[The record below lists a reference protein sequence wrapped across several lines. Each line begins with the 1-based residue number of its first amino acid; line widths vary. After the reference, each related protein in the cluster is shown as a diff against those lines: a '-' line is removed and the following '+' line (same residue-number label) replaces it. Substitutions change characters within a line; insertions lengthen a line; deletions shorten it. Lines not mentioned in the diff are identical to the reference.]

1 MVVFSDRTTHSQ
13 TPQTTTSTMNFKT
26 LTFDHA
32 ASVATIRLNR
42 PDAFNALNVQLL
54 DELHEALDAI
64 EARDEVRALLLSGNG
79 RAFCSGADL
88 NGVGGNGSV
97 PLQDIAGLEDA
108 ERHKTL
114 DRLGTGVRDA
124 LLQQHHPLIARLQ
137 ALPIPSV
144 CAVNG
149 VAAGGGV
156 GLALACDIVVAARSA
171 NFMQVFVPKLGLVP
185 DCGSTWFLTQALG
198 PARAR
203 ALCLLGEP
211 LSAVQAAEWGLI
223 WSVVEDEHLQESA
236 LGIAQRLAANP
247 RLATQL
253 SKQAIQHAQQQTLVD
268 QLNEEAE
275 LQGRCGASPD
285 FVEGVTAFQHKRSPR
300 FE

>member
-1 MVVFSDRTTHSQ
+1 MVVFSVRTTHSQ
-13 TPQTTTSTMNFKT
+13 TLQTTTSTMNFKT
-26 LTFDHA
+26 LTFDRA

-42 PDAFNALNVQLL
+42 PEAFNALSAQLL
-54 DELHEALDAI
+54 DELHQALDTV
-64 EARDEVRALLLSGNG
+64 EAHDEIRAVLLSGNG

-88 NGVGGNGSV
+88 NGVGGDGAV
-97 PLQDIAGLEDA
+97 PLQDIAGLKDA
-108 ERHKTL
+108 ERRTAL
-114 DRLGTGVRDA
+114 DRLGSSVRDA
-124 LLQQHHPLIARLQ
+124 LLQRHHPLVARLQ
-137 ALPIPSV
+137 AFPVPSV
-144 CAVNG
+144 CGVNG

-156 GLALACDIVVAARSA
+156 GLALACDIVIAARSA

-211 LSAVQAAEWGLI
+211 LSAAQAADWGLI

-247 RLATQL
+247 RLATRL
-253 SKQAIQHAQQQTLVD
+253 SKQAIQHAQQQTLVE
-268 QLNEEAE
+268 QLDEEAE
-275 LQGRCGASPD
+275 LQRRCGASPD
-285 FVEGVTAFQHKRSPR
+285 FVEGVTAFQQKRRPR

>member
-1 MVVFSDRTTHSQ
+1 
-13 TPQTTTSTMNFKT
+13 MNFKT
-26 LTFDHA
+26 LTFDRA

-42 PDAFNALNVQLL
+42 PEAFNALSAQLL
-54 DELHEALDAI
+54 DELHQALDTV
-64 EARDEVRALLLSGNG
+64 EAHDEIRAVLLSGNG

-88 NGVGGNGSV
+88 NGVGGDGAV
-97 PLQDIAGLEDA
+97 PLQDIAGLKDA
-108 ERHKTL
+108 ERRTAL
-114 DRLGTGVRDA
+114 DRLGSSVRDA
-124 LLQQHHPLIARLQ
+124 LLQRHHPLVARLQ
-137 ALPIPSV
+137 AFPVPSV
-144 CAVNG
+144 CGVNG

-156 GLALACDIVVAARSA
+156 GLALACDIVIAARSA

-211 LSAVQAAEWGLI
+211 LSAAQAADWGLI

-247 RLATQL
+247 RLATRL
-253 SKQAIQHAQQQTLVD
+253 SKQAIQHAQQQTLVE
-268 QLNEEAE
+268 QLDEEAE
-275 LQGRCGASPD
+275 LQRRCGASPD
-285 FVEGVTAFQHKRSPR
+285 FVEGVTAFQQKRRPR